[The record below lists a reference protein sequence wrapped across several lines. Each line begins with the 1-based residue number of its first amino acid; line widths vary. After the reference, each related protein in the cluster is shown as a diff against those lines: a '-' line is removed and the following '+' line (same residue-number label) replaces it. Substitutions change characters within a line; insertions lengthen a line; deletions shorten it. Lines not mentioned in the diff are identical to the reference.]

1 MYQLLAVGDQGCP
14 WMYLCFSSFY
24 LEDVHHSI
32 VYCKHLDSTP
42 VDLRV
47 TDQVSA
53 VLEGQ
58 LFHWLIFVW
67 DIKQH
72 QETEDSYIVPRL
84 FNLLSVLN
92 ISTRDGLC

>member
-24 LEDVHHSI
+24 LEDVHHCI

-42 VDLRV
+42 VDLGV

-58 LFHWLIFVW
+58 LFHWLIFV
-67 DIKQH
+67 
-72 QETEDSYIVPRL
+72 
-84 FNLLSVLN
+84 
-92 ISTRDGLC
+92 

>member
-58 LFHWLIFVW
+58 LTVSLADLCVRH
-67 DIKQH
+67 K
-72 QETEDSYIVPRL
+72 TTPRDRGFL
-84 FNLLSVLN
+84 HRTAAL
-92 ISTRDGLC
+92 